1 MEIGEDESK
10 DKSQFRIWRNIG
22 LKLKVR
28 WKYVKVEIEFK
39 VDLI

>member
-1 MEIGEDESK
+1 MEIGEDGSK

-22 LKLKVR
+22 LKFKVR
-28 WKYVKVEIEFK
+28 WKYVKGEIEFK

>member
-1 MEIGEDESK
+1 MEIGEDGSK
-10 DKSQFRIWRNIG
+10 DKSQFRIWRNIV